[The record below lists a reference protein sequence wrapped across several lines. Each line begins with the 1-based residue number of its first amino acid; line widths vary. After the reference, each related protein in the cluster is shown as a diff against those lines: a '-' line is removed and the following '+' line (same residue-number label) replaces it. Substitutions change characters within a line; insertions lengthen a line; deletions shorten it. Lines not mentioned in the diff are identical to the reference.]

1 MKYKV
6 KGVTL
11 VSSILKE
18 KEYTQEKFDGY
29 LWKKIIKILMEHK
42 KNVLM
47 LILFNVFIAGTDVL
61 FPLLNR
67 SAINDFAIN
76 KGQDAN
82 LTLFCIIYICA
93 IIFKSFSFFNF
104 FKYAGHVE
112 SEFGKN
118 LRKKCFDRVQQLSFP
133 YFDRTA
139 NGWIMARISSDCTRI
154 ADTLA
159 WSFVDLFWGIFL
171 IIELTIVMLIID
183 WKMALAVLAIVP
195 ILFFISLYF
204 QKKILKAQ
212 RATRKANSLVTAGF
226 SESINGAKTTKTLGV
241 EKKNYEEF
249 SEKTSS
255 FKMYSLKAIFLNSI
269 FQPIVFLLAA
279 LVIAM
284 LMTIGGQEVL
294 LGAIEFGTLSLFIN
308 YADLFFEPL
317 KQIARIMS
325 ELQVAQANGERI
337 ISLIEEPIEIVD
349 REDVLEKYGTL
360 LNPKVEN
367 YEELHG
373 DVDFNHVE
381 FYYNENEPVLT
392 DFDLHVKQGSMIA
405 LVGETGSGKSTIVNL
420 LCRFYEPKKGEIWID
435 GHNVQD
441 RSIGWLH
448 SNIGYVLQSPTLF
461 SGSILENIR
470 FGKPNATREEV
481 IEVAKL
487 IHAHEFIIKTEKGYD
502 SEVGE
507 GGDMLSTGEKQL
519 ISFARAL
526 LSDPRIVILD
536 EATSSIDTE
545 SEKLIQ
551 NAIKTL
557 LKDRT
562 SFVVA
567 HRLSTIV
574 EANQILVLDHGQIK
588 EQGTHSELMD
598 LKGMYY
604 ELFTSQ
610 ALDERTQQAMK

>member
-1 MKYKV
+1 MN
-6 KGVTL
+6 
-11 VSSILKE
+11 SILKE
-18 KEYTQEKFDGY
+18 KEYTSEKFDLV
-29 LWKKIIKILMEHK
+29 LWKKLFKILWEHK
-42 KNVLM
+42 RLVIW
-47 LILFNVFIAGTDVL
+47 LIIFNIFIAANDVI

-76 KGQDAN
+76 KGENAN
-82 LTLFCIIYICA
+82 LTVFCIVYIGMIA
-93 IIFKSFSFFNF
+93 FKSFCLFSF

-112 SEFGKN
+112 SDFGKN
-118 LRKKCFDRVQQLSFP
+118 LRKKCFDHVQQLSFP

-139 NGWIMARISSDCTRI
+139 NGWIMARISSDCSRI
-154 ADTLA
+154 AETLA
-159 WSFVDLFWGIFL
+159 WSFVDLIWGAFL
-171 IIELTIVMLIID
+171 IVELTIVMLIID
-183 WKMALAVLAIVP
+183 WK
-195 ILFFISLYF
+195 
-204 QKKILKAQ
+204 

-241 EKKNYEEF
+241 EERNFEEF
-249 SEKTSS
+249 MEKTHS
-255 FKMYSLKAIFLNSI
+255 FKLHSLKAVYLNSI

-294 LGAIEFGTLSLFIN
+294 LQTIEFGTLSLFIN

-325 ELQVAQANGERI
+325 EVQVAQANGERI
-337 ISLIEEPIEIVD
+337 ISLIEEPIEIQD
-349 REDVLEKYGTL
+349 REDVIEKYGTL

-367 YEELHG
+367 YEKLYG
-373 DVDFNHVE
+373 DIDFNHVD
-381 FYYNENEPVLT
+381 FYYNENEPVLR
-392 DFDLHVKQGSMIA
+392 DFDLHVKQGSMVA

-448 SNIGYVLQSPTLF
+448 SNIGYVLQTPSLF
-461 SGSILENIR
+461 SGTILDNIR
-470 FGKPNATREEV
+470 FGKPEASEEEV
-481 IEVAKL
+481 IAVAKL
-487 IHAHEFIIKTEKGYD
+487 IHAHEFIMKMEKGYD
-502 SEVGE
+502 SQVGE
-507 GGDMLSTGEKQL
+507 GGDLLSTGEKQL

-551 NAIKTL
+551 NAIATL

-574 EANQILVLDHGQIK
+574 DADMILVLDHGKIMEK
-588 EQGTHSELMD
+588 GTHSELMK

-610 ALDERTQQAMK
+610 AIAQKTQSILNE